1 MLNTTESLK
10 LSKSRHG
17 WKVVVAAHFRNT
29 FWMFIWPIGG
39 GLENGW
45 VHSMRL
51 QLDLPTRFLFRLGMD
66 KGAGGLMRMSIRF
79 CPGGGGKSNGLVS
92 RLSGVVSFRLQA
104 TVFSNVISLSC
115 WSLSQMAVNTLFKS
129 LLTFGWHHAKW
140 IQLVVI
146 PATTSS
152 PKFGRSCHD
161 PTCGSHCVRSI
172 TVWVQRSCKFEHV
185 NKTADWY
192 WW

>member
-1 MLNTTESLK
+1 MLNTTELLK

-17 WKVVVAAHFRNT
+17 WKVVVATHFRNT

-104 TVFSNVISLSC
+104 TVFSNVILCRVEVFLKWQSTHCSSRFWPLGGIMLNGFNSSSFRRPRLLRSLDIVA
-115 WSLSQMAVNTLFKS
+115 M
-129 LLTFGWHHAKW
+129 
-140 IQLVVI
+140 IQRVA
-146 PATTSS
+146 ATVS
-152 PKFGRSCHD
+152 K
-161 PTCGSHCVRSI
+161 
-172 TVWVQRSCKFEHV
+172 
-185 NKTADWY
+185 A
-192 WW
+192 